1 LLPSLKASQC
11 SLRNIPFDFWQT
23 WEVAEIC
30 REAWFNDP
38 EIKLDLLMAQHG
50 IDLDDKAK
58 GKLKTAIEY
67 AVEKMD

>member
-1 LLPSLKASQC
+1 MFSAQYSVRLLA
-11 SLRNIPFDFWQT
+11 DV
-23 WEVAEIC
+23 EAAETS

-38 EIKLDLLMAQHG
+38 ENKLDLLMAQHG